1 MKKLILFIAFMVS
14 VVNANGAKL
23 VEGSLDCFKG
33 EKNIAVSLDCSKLV
47 YKKNRPFQDFLDK
60 APRMENWEEES
71 LKYFFKKFNEET
83 FKYHFSSVPV
93 TSKNKGKFEMV
104 ITPLEINGGGGIKAH
119 AYIFNKETNE
129 KVATIEFK
137 TDGDDN
143 DEITLRDP
151 MKEAGE
157 DLGSLFKKFL
167 KKK

>member
-1 MKKLILFIAFMVS
+1 MI
-14 VVNANGAKL
+14 
-23 VEGSLDCFKG
+23 
-33 EKNIAVSLDCSKLV
+33 
-47 YKKNRPFQDFLDK
+47 
-60 APRMENWEEES
+60 
-71 LKYFFKKFNEET
+71 
-83 FKYHFSSVPV
+83 
-93 TSKNKGKFEMV
+93 
-104 ITPLEINGGGGIKAH
+104 ITPLEISGGGGIKAL

-151 MKEAGE
+151 MKEAGK

>member
-1 MKKLILFIAFMVS
+1 MKRLILFIAFMVS

-23 VEGSLDCFKG
+23 VEGSLDCIKG
-33 EKNIAVSLDCSKLV
+33 EKYIAVSLDCSKLV

-60 APRMENWEEES
+60 APRMDNWEEES
-71 LKYFFKKFNEET
+71 LKYFFKKFNE
-83 FKYHFSSVPV
+83 
-93 TSKNKGKFEMV
+93 
-104 ITPLEINGGGGIKAH
+104 
-119 AYIFNKETNE
+119 ETNE

-151 MKEAGE
+151 MKEAGK

>member
-23 VEGSLDCFKG
+23 VEGSLDCIKG
-33 EKNIAVSLDCSKLV
+33 EKYIAVSLDCSKLV

-60 APRMENWEEES
+60 APRMDNWEEES
-71 LKYFFKKFNEET
+71 LKYFLKK
-83 FKYHFSSVPV
+83 
-93 TSKNKGKFEMV
+93 
-104 ITPLEINGGGGIKAH
+104 
-119 AYIFNKETNE
+119 FNKETNE

-151 MKEAGE
+151 MKEAGK

>member
-1 MKKLILFIAFMVS
+1 MRKFFLFIAFLVS
-14 VVNANGAKL
+14 VVNASGAKL
-23 VEGSLDCFKG
+23 VEGSLDCIKG

-47 YKKNRPFQDFLDK
+47 YKKNRPFQEFLDK
-60 APRMENWEEES
+60 ASRMENWEEES

-83 FKYHFSSVPV
+83 SKSHFSAVPV
-93 TSKNKGKFEMV
+93 TSRNKGKYEMV
-104 ITPLEINGGGGIKAH
+104 ISPLKINGGGDIKAH

-157 DLGSLFKKFL
+157 DLGSLFKKLF
-167 KKK
+167 K

>member
-1 MKKLILFIAFMVS
+1 MKRLILFIAFMVS

-23 VEGSLDCFKG
+23 VEGSLDCIKG
-33 EKNIAVSLDCSKLV
+33 EKYIAVSLDCSKLV

-60 APRMENWEEES
+60 APRMDNWEEES
-71 LKYFFKKFNEET
+71 LKYFFKKFNE
-83 FKYHFSSVPV
+83 
-93 TSKNKGKFEMV
+93 
-104 ITPLEINGGGGIKAH
+104 
-119 AYIFNKETNE
+119 ETNE

-157 DLGSLFKKFL
+157 DLGSLFKKFR
-167 KKK
+167 KGK

>member
-1 MKKLILFIAFMVS
+1 
-14 VVNANGAKL
+14 
-23 VEGSLDCFKG
+23 
-33 EKNIAVSLDCSKLV
+33 
-47 YKKNRPFQDFLDK
+47 
-60 APRMENWEEES
+60 MENWEEES

-83 FKYHFSSVPV
+83 FKSHFSAVPV
-93 TSKNKGKFEMV
+93 TSRNKGKYEMV
-104 ITPLEINGGGGIKAH
+104 ITPLKINGGGDIKAH

-157 DLGSLFKKFL
+157 DLVLYL
-167 KKK
+167 RNYLNRL

>member
-1 MKKLILFIAFMVS
+1 MKRLILFIAFMVS

-23 VEGSLDCFKG
+23 VEGSLDCIKG
-33 EKNIAVSLDCSKLV
+33 EKYIAVSLDCSKLV
-47 YKKNRPFQDFLDK
+47 YKKNRPFQEFLDK
-60 APRMENWEEES
+60 ASRMENWEEES
-71 LKYFFKKFNEET
+71 LKYFFKKFNE
-83 FKYHFSSVPV
+83 
-93 TSKNKGKFEMV
+93 
-104 ITPLEINGGGGIKAH
+104 
-119 AYIFNKETNE
+119 ETNE

>member
-23 VEGSLDCFKG
+23 VEGSLDCIKG
-33 EKNIAVSLDCSKLV
+33 EKYIAVSLDCSKLV

-60 APRMENWEEES
+60 APRMDNWEEES
-71 LKYFFKKFNEET
+71 LKYFFKKFNE
-83 FKYHFSSVPV
+83 
-93 TSKNKGKFEMV
+93 
-104 ITPLEINGGGGIKAH
+104 
-119 AYIFNKETNE
+119 ETNE

>member
-1 MKKLILFIAFMVS
+1 MKRLILFIAFMVS

-23 VEGSLDCFKG
+23 VEGSLDCIKG
-33 EKNIAVSLDCSKLV
+33 EKYIAVSLDCSKLV

-60 APRMENWEEES
+60 APRMDNWEEES
-71 LKYFFKKFNEET
+71 LKYFFKK
-83 FKYHFSSVPV
+83 
-93 TSKNKGKFEMV
+93 
-104 ITPLEINGGGGIKAH
+104 
-119 AYIFNKETNE
+119 FNKETNE

>member
-1 MKKLILFIAFMVS
+1 MKRLILFIAFMVS

-23 VEGSLDCFKG
+23 VEGSLDCIKG
-33 EKNIAVSLDCSKLV
+33 EKYIAVSLDCSKLV

-60 APRMENWEEES
+60 APRMDNWEEES
-71 LKYFFKKFNEET
+71 LKYFFKK
-83 FKYHFSSVPV
+83 
-93 TSKNKGKFEMV
+93 
-104 ITPLEINGGGGIKAH
+104 
-119 AYIFNKETNE
+119 FNKETNE

-151 MKEAGE
+151 MKEAGK

>member
-1 MKKLILFIAFMVS
+1 MRKFFLFIAFIVS
-14 VVNANGAKL
+14 VVNASGAKL
-23 VEGSLDCFKG
+23 VEGSLDCIKG

-60 APRMENWEEES
+60 APRVDNWEEES
-71 LKYFFKKFNEET
+71 LKYFFKK
-83 FKYHFSSVPV
+83 
-93 TSKNKGKFEMV
+93 
-104 ITPLEINGGGGIKAH
+104 
-119 AYIFNKETNE
+119 FNKETNE

-151 MKEAGE
+151 MKEAGK

>member
-1 MKKLILFIAFMVS
+1 MKKLILFVAFLVS
-14 VVNANGAKL
+14 VVNASGAKL
-23 VEGSLDCFKG
+23 VEGSLDCIKG
-33 EKNIAVSLDCSKLV
+33 EKYIAVSLDCSKLV

-60 APRMENWEEES
+60 APRMDNWEEES

-119 AYIFNKETNE
+119 AFIFNKETNE

-137 TDGDDN
+137 N
-143 DEITLRDP
+143 
-151 MKEAGE
+151 
-157 DLGSLFKKFL
+157 
-167 KKK
+167 

>member
-1 MKKLILFIAFMVS
+1 MKRLILFIAFMVS

-23 VEGSLDCFKG
+23 VEGSLDCIKG
-33 EKNIAVSLDCSKLV
+33 EKYIAVSLDCSKLV

-60 APRMENWEEES
+60 APRMDNWEEES
-71 LKYFFKKFNEET
+71 LKYFFKKFNE
-83 FKYHFSSVPV
+83 
-93 TSKNKGKFEMV
+93 
-104 ITPLEINGGGGIKAH
+104 
-119 AYIFNKETNE
+119 ETNE

>member
-1 MKKLILFIAFMVS
+1 
-14 VVNANGAKL
+14 
-23 VEGSLDCFKG
+23 
-33 EKNIAVSLDCSKLV
+33 
-47 YKKNRPFQDFLDK
+47 
-60 APRMENWEEES
+60 
-71 LKYFFKKFNEET
+71 
-83 FKYHFSSVPV
+83 
-93 TSKNKGKFEMV
+93 MV
-104 ITPLEINGGGGIKAH
+104 ITPREINGGGGIKAH
-119 AYIFNKETNE
+119 AFIFNKETNE

>member
-1 MKKLILFIAFMVS
+1 MKKLILFMAFMLS

-23 VEGSLDCFKG
+23 VEGSLDCIKG
-33 EKNIAVSLDCSKLV
+33 EKYIAVSLDCSKLV

-60 APRMENWEEES
+60 APRMDNWEEES
-71 LKYFFKKFNEET
+71 LKYFFKK
-83 FKYHFSSVPV
+83 
-93 TSKNKGKFEMV
+93 
-104 ITPLEINGGGGIKAH
+104 
-119 AYIFNKETNE
+119 FNKETNE

-151 MKEAGE
+151 MKEAGK

>member
-23 VEGSLDCFKG
+23 VEGSLDCING
-33 EKNIAVSLDCSKLV
+33 EKYIAV
-47 YKKNRPFQDFLDK
+47 
-60 APRMENWEEES
+60 
-71 LKYFFKKFNEET
+71 
-83 FKYHFSSVPV
+83 
-93 TSKNKGKFEMV
+93 
-104 ITPLEINGGGGIKAH
+104 
-119 AYIFNKETNE
+119 NE

-143 DEITLRDP
+143 DEIALRDP

>member
-1 MKKLILFIAFMVS
+1 MRKFFLFIAFLVS
-14 VVNANGAKL
+14 VVNASGAKL
-23 VEGSLDCFKG
+23 VEGSLDCIKG

-47 YKKNRPFQDFLDK
+47 YKKNRPFQEFLDK
-60 APRMENWEEES
+60 ASRMENWEEES

-83 FKYHFSSVPV
+83 SKSHFSAVPV
-93 TSKNKGKFEMV
+93 TSRNKGKYEMV
-104 ITPLEINGGGGIKAH
+104 ITPLKINGGGDIKVH

-157 DLGSLFKKFL
+157 DLGSLFKKLF
-167 KKK
+167 K

>member
-1 MKKLILFIAFMVS
+1 MKRLILFIAFMVS

-23 VEGSLDCFKG
+23 VEGSLDCIKG
-33 EKNIAVSLDCSKLV
+33 EKYIAVSLDCSKLV

-60 APRMENWEEES
+60 APRMDNWEEES
-71 LKYFFKKFNEET
+71 LKYFLKK
-83 FKYHFSSVPV
+83 
-93 TSKNKGKFEMV
+93 
-104 ITPLEINGGGGIKAH
+104 
-119 AYIFNKETNE
+119 FNKETNE

>member
-1 MKKLILFIAFMVS
+1 MKRLILFIAFMVS

-23 VEGSLDCFKG
+23 VEGSLDCING
-33 EKNIAVSLDCSKLV
+33 EKYIAV
-47 YKKNRPFQDFLDK
+47 
-60 APRMENWEEES
+60 
-71 LKYFFKKFNEET
+71 
-83 FKYHFSSVPV
+83 
-93 TSKNKGKFEMV
+93 
-104 ITPLEINGGGGIKAH
+104 
-119 AYIFNKETNE
+119 NE

>member
-23 VEGSLDCFKG
+23 VEGSLDCIKG
-33 EKNIAVSLDCSKLV
+33 EKYIAVSLDCSKLV

-60 APRMENWEEES
+60 APRMDNWEEES
-71 LKYFFKKFNEET
+71 LKYFFKK
-83 FKYHFSSVPV
+83 
-93 TSKNKGKFEMV
+93 
-104 ITPLEINGGGGIKAH
+104 
-119 AYIFNKETNE
+119 FNKETNE

>member
-1 MKKLILFIAFMVS
+1 
-14 VVNANGAKL
+14 
-23 VEGSLDCFKG
+23 
-33 EKNIAVSLDCSKLV
+33 
-47 YKKNRPFQDFLDK
+47 
-60 APRMENWEEES
+60 MENWEEES

-83 FKYHFSSVPV
+83 FKSHFSAVPV
-93 TSKNKGKFEMV
+93 TSRNKGKYEMV
-104 ITPLEINGGGGIKAH
+104 ITPLKINGGGDIKAH

-157 DLGSLFKKFL
+157 DLGSLFMKLL
-167 KKK
+167 K

>member
-1 MKKLILFIAFMVS
+1 MKKLILFMAFMLS
-14 VVNANGAKL
+14 VVNASGAKL
-23 VEGSLDCFKG
+23 VEGSLDCIKG
-33 EKNIAVSLDCSKLV
+33 EKFIAVSLDCSKLV

-60 APRMENWEEES
+60 APRMDNWEEES
-71 LKYFFKKFNEET
+71 LKYFFEKFNEET

-104 ITPLEINGGGGIKAH
+104 ITPH

>member
-23 VEGSLDCFKG
+23 VEGSLDCIKG
-33 EKNIAVSLDCSKLV
+33 EKYIAVSLDCSKLV

-60 APRMENWEEES
+60 APRMDNWEEES
-71 LKYFFKKFNEET
+71 LKYFFKK
-83 FKYHFSSVPV
+83 
-93 TSKNKGKFEMV
+93 
-104 ITPLEINGGGGIKAH
+104 
-119 AYIFNKETNE
+119 FNKETNE

-137 TDGDDN
+137 TDGADN
-143 DEITLRDP
+143 DERTLRDP
-151 MKEAGE
+151 LKEAGE